1 MQNANYIANILHT
14 DRAVFSILADVNDK
28 HGHLFEADIAVTVSV
43 EDVKDIFNFIE
54 SGLAENLV

>member
-1 MQNANYIANILHT
+1 LHNFT